1 MKRTY
6 AALLLALIA
15 PAAMACDLFGTK
27 GQIGDD
33 GQHIVERVAIPLH
46 DQAQRYGGYQQAA
59 DFIEQNRKEIISSGS
74 YSSEVKHQVDL
85 DLAKN
90 AEQLRCWAAACSND
104 RAAAACRM

>member
-46 DQAQRYGGYQQAA
+46 EQAQRYGGYQQAA
-59 DFIEQNRKEIISSGS
+59 DFIEQNRKEILNSGS
-74 YSSEVKHQVDL
+74 YSNEVKHQVDL
-85 DLAKN
+85 DLARN
-90 AEQLRCWAAACSND
+90 AAQLRCWAAECSND
-104 RAAAACRM
+104 RGAAACRM